1 MADTRSTQ
9 SIQILVQETGKLKWF
24 QRNDTEVKSHIVA
37 PRKEIFI
44 MAHEKHA

>member
-9 SIQILVQETGKLKWF
+9 SIQILEQETGKLKWF
-24 QRNDTEVKSHIVA
+24 QSKDTEVNSHVVA

-44 MAHEKHA
+44 MAHENHA